1 MVIQR
6 EGGPCRNVQQ
16 AAGGS
21 GKGIPYGQGPI
32 RPQAEN
38 AALNVQTAQPA
49 RINGLLPASL
59 LDQIDDSGA
68 VRLHKLGIL
77 VALILLRPHVV
88 AAVRARGADHSL
100 EFMVLRTV
108 NGQGSGSPIAHRHAR
123 GGTGRGPFQAGDGQI
138 TLQLQDHHG
147 GGPCTVRQP
156 ASQPGGVLAAL
167 ADHGQVH
174 DRGVHIPRRLKL
186 DGRIIPLGGE
196 AGTRRRRLDHAAE
209 TAHVR
214 ARQVKN
220 AYPAAAGVLKH
231 QRPRT
236 GNGTL

>member
-6 EGGPCRNVQQ
+6 EDGPCRNVQQ

-88 AAVRARGADHSL
+88 AAVRARRAVITEYKPTPALTLVTNRVYSL
-100 EFMVLRTV
+100 TKLT
-108 NGQGSGSPIAHRHAR
+108 NPSAI
-123 GGTGRGPFQAGDGQI
+123 
-138 TLQLQDHHG
+138 
-147 GGPCTVRQP
+147 VRID
-156 ASQPGGVLAAL
+156 A
-167 ADHGQVH
+167 
-174 DRGVHIPRRLKL
+174 
-186 DGRIIPLGGE
+186 
-196 AGTRRRRLDHAAE
+196 
-209 TAHVR
+209 TAT
-214 ARQVKN
+214 A
-220 AYPAAAGVLKH
+220 
-231 QRPRT
+231 
-236 GNGTL
+236 

>member
-108 NGQGSGSPIAHRHAR
+108 NGQGSGSPIAHRYA
-123 GGTGRGPFQAGDGQI
+123 GGGAGRGPFQA
-138 TLQLQDHHG
+138 
-147 GGPCTVRQP
+147 
-156 ASQPGGVLAAL
+156 
-167 ADHGQVH
+167 
-174 DRGVHIPRRLKL
+174 
-186 DGRIIPLGGE
+186 
-196 AGTRRRRLDHAAE
+196 
-209 TAHVR
+209 
-214 ARQVKN
+214 
-220 AYPAAAGVLKH
+220 
-231 QRPRT
+231 
-236 GNGTL
+236 